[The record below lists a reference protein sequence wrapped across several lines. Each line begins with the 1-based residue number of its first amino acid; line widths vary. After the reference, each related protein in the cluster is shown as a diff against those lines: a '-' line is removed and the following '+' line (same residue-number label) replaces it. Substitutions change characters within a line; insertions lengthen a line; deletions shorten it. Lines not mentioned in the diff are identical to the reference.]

1 MHIFFT
7 IYKFVY
13 KKTIHSYSV
22 QEIMLH
28 VKKIIQIDLKISTN
42 IKIKY
47 NYLDIFV
54 FLWIK
59 SNLK

>member
-13 KKTIHSYSV
+13 KKTIHSHSV

-54 FLWIK
+54 FYE
-59 SNLK
+59 